1 MTSRQGLDAAE
12 RRRAAFSVP
21 PVDLERGYDAVDR
34 MREIAAA
41 RGARVAHVAFAW
53 LFAKPDVSSVIVGAS
68 RPEQLSD
75 NLAAADL
82 ELTED
87 EVAALDAV
95 DPPAPLYPHPR
106 WLTGGA

>member
-1 MTSRQGLDAAE
+1 
-12 RRRAAFSVP
+12 VP

-41 RGARVAHVAFAW
+41 RGVRVVHVAFAW